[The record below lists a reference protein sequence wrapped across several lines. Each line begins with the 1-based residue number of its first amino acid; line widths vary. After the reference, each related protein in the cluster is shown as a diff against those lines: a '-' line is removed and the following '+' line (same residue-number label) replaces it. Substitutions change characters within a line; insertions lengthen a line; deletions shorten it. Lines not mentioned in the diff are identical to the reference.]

1 MLPNVNTELKT
12 DPNLSKGNG
21 NDGLQMNWGVL
32 QEISDLLKS
41 VENRKDGNRK
51 ILAMEKKVQVDEI
64 INILATEMIHF
75 SDKKSPVG
83 EDNNTLGEAANTI
96 EELKQLSSLI
106 TSDLEERETLMI
118 GELLKSLE
126 SRRPKLDIYLRR
138 SVVQNNTKEK
148 YQSVVSC
155 DEEISNRNSS
165 EDSTKNLPVTVA
177 PETQSKLNHINDYKG
192 KQGKGKGKNK
202 KGKKSKGRKK

>member
-1 MLPNVNTELKT
+1 
-12 DPNLSKGNG
+12 
-21 NDGLQMNWGVL
+21 
-32 QEISDLLKS
+32 
-41 VENRKDGNRK
+41 
-51 ILAMEKKVQVDEI
+51 
-64 INILATEMIHF
+64 
-75 SDKKSPVG
+75 
-83 EDNNTLGEAANTI
+83 
-96 EELKQLSSLI
+96 
-106 TSDLEERETLMI
+106 MI

-165 EDSTKNLPVTVA
+165 EDSTENLPVTVA
-177 PETQSKLNHINDYKG
+177 PETQSKPDQVNDYEG